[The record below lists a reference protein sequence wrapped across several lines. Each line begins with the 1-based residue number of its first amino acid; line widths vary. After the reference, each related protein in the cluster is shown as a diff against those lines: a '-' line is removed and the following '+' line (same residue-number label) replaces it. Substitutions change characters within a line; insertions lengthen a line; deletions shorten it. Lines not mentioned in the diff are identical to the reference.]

1 MADSPSLPSPSGNDC
16 PSNGDSRPKWP
27 ISLWMSFLRAH
38 RRFGFAVAVSLLT
51 LLLVP
56 ARLGFVVRIVSAWDS
71 GSLAM
76 LALTWWIMIR
86 SGPQKTRRR
95 AASEDPG
102 RTLIWLIVL
111 ASCGFSLLAATALI
125 NQAEHLANAPLR
137 LLLVGLCLLAV
148 ASSWLLTHTAW
159 ALRYAHL
166 YYRQDGAG
174 EGGLSF
180 PGEEPPDDLDFAY
193 FAFTLGMCFQ
203 TSDVAVLSRTIRRYV
218 LLHALVSFV
227 YNTSIIALSI
237 NLASGLFGG

>member
-1 MADSPSLPSPSGNDC
+1 MAEPPSHPISSSTDC
-16 PSNGDSRPKWP
+16 PREGDLRPWW
-27 ISLWMSFLRAH
+27 IIRLWMSFLRAH
-38 RRFGFAVAVSLLT
+38 RRFGVAVVVSLLT
-51 LLLVP
+51 LLCVP
-56 ARLGFVVRIVSAWDS
+56 TRLGWTVRLVSAWDT

-76 LALTWWIMIR
+76 LGLTWWIMLR

-102 RTLIWLIVL
+102 RTLIWFIVL
-111 ASCGFSLLAATALI
+111 LSCGFSLLAATALI
-125 NQAEHLANAPLR
+125 TQAEHHIGAPLK
-137 LLLVGLCLLAV
+137 LLLVGLSLLAV

-166 YYRQDGAG
+166 YYREDAEG
-174 EGGLSF
+174 EGGLTF
-180 PGEEPPDDLDFAY
+180 PGERPPDDLDFAY

-203 TSDVAVLSRTIRRYV
+203 TSDVTVCSSTIRRHV
-218 LLHALVSFV
+218 LLHALLSFV